1 MCWRLSST
9 ATFSF
14 TNVSD
19 VQRQLTIEGFINV
32 DDCRAKKKDLVMQG
46 LKCRNHVEK
55 TEEGETDVVFLMR

>member
-1 MCWRLSST
+1 MFWRLSST

-32 DDCRAKKKDLVMQG
+32 IDCRAKKKDLVMQG
-46 LKCRNHVEK
+46 LKCGNHVEK
-55 TEEGETDVVFLMR
+55 TEEGRLMLCF